1 MKSGKAFITG
11 QPKQVETSN
20 NNDDD
25 DDDELRCPVTAMQT
39 LRRRRDI
46 TCTDS

>member
-25 DDDELRCPVTAMQT
+25 DELRCPITAMQA

-46 TCTDS
+46 THTDS